1 MATIT
6 RTVMSGIEHLS
17 YVSLDG
23 IPVVPVCI
31 TRYGSGTRVEVRKL
45 KGNTYAVQ
53 PLVSDPLRIFG
64 EETWQAAV

>member
-31 TRYGSGTRVEVRKL
+31 TRYGSGTRVEVRKISG
-45 KGNTYAVQ
+45 KKYAVQ
-53 PLVSDPLRIFG
+53 PVVSSPLRIFG
-64 EETWQAAV
+64 EETWLATV